1 VPSGHPLAYLSDL
14 LGLRPLGALAGGELD
29 PLVLL
34 QTAETVN
41 LDGGVVNEDVGGA
54 VVWGDKPITLVSVE
68 PLHGA
73 LSHVLSPT
81 GTIFGIHGCVPRVV
95 CDSLPFEGRTLGDP
109 RRRLSKFRR
118 RCDTFTNFDDNQ
130 NH

>member
-1 VPSGHPLAYLSDL
+1 
-14 LGLRPLGALAGGELD
+14 
-29 PLVLL
+29 
-34 QTAETVN
+34 
-41 LDGGVVNEDVGGA
+41 VNEDVGGA
-54 VVWGDKPITLVSVE
+54 VVRGNESITLVSVE

-73 LSHVLSPT
+73 LSHVLSYWT
-81 GTIFGIHGCVPRVV
+81 NFGIHGCVPRVV